1 MSYVSSRAQRYH
13 REQADGN
20 KAWSRRLVLIGQ
32 GVSAG
37 NGGVTPSMQKA
48 EVNMVVIGSVPCRV
62 ALEVH
67 LNDQ

>member
-1 MSYVSSRAQRYH
+1 
-13 REQADGN
+13 
-20 KAWSRRLVLIGQ
+20 VLIRQ

-37 NGGVTPSMQKA
+37 NGGVMPSMQKA